1 MAEVPN
7 EMKKTKTEEAR
18 ERERE
23 RWEQRERWKTDD
35 SLTLTLTNVSI
46 CPAPLFPVPCF
57 TLLCCLRF
65 ILRFRAAAVPAV
77 ADEQCEGG
85 CHIATLTGATWLSG
99 CLSRLL
105 LLQRAL
111 VVVVVLL
118 LLLPLCDE
126 LNWLFL
132 LRPRCCCCCCCSSA
146 DFHFLDKFSVPF
158 VPDAARRQAPDIAC
172 AKWEDGGRWNY
183 IVGG

>member
-1 MAEVPN
+1 M
-7 EMKKTKTEEAR
+7 T
-18 ERERE
+18 
-23 RWEQRERWKTDD
+23 
-35 SLTLTLTNVSI
+35 VSRSRS
-46 CPAPLFPVPCF
+46 PTFPSAPGPLFPVPCF

-85 CHIATLTGATWLSG
+85 CHIATLTGATCLSS

-111 VVVVVLL
+111 VVVVVVVLL
-118 LLLPLCDE
+118 LLLPLLPPLCDE

-132 LRPRCCCCCCCSSA
+132 LRPRCCCSCSSSA